1 MLNRESTKEIHHEIK
16 REENHDQNIEN
27 KLNIGKIAFARSTSY
42 AEYKEIHPE
51 ESVDDYYKLRVS
63 EVEISTRD
71 LRELSKKY
79 KGENSKSFDQKIDD
93 ITDAL
98 IKELSKK
105 FKLK

>member
-1 MLNRESTKEIHHEIK
+1 
-16 REENHDQNIEN
+16 
-27 KLNIGKIAFARSTSY
+27 
-42 AEYKEIHPE
+42 
-51 ESVDDYYKLRVS
+51 VDDYYKLRVS